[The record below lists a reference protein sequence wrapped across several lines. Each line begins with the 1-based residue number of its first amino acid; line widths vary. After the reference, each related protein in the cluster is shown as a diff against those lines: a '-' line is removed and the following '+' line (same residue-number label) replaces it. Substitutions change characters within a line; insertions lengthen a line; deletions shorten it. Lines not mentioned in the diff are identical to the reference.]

1 MSTRTIND
9 EQALDALRREYPGH
23 NIWRAR
29 RRDGLAGDWCATLLN
44 PNEGIDPTVIRS
56 AADDLWDELAQE
68 RRRARNRG
76 SL

>member
-1 MSTRTIND
+1 MSTRTITE

-29 RRDGLAGDWCATLLN
+29 RRDGSPGDWCATLHDAS
-44 PNEGIDPTVIRS
+44 EGIDPTVIRS
-56 AADDLWDELAQE
+56 SAGDLWDELAQE
-68 RRRARNRG
+68 RRRAHSRG